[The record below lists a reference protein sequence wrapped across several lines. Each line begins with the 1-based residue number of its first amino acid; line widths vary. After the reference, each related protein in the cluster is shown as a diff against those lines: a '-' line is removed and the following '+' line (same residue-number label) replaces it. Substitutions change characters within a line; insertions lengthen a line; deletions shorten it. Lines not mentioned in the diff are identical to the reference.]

1 MNFVVNQNNTVTKD
15 EILGFIKNFRNSGV
29 LFEEGKRN
37 RIKVFKTD
45 GLDINIKSFK
55 KPKFFNKLIYRYF
68 RKSKAKRSFEFAC
81 LLLEKGIGT
90 PKPIAYYENF
100 DWIGLKDSYYVSEHL
115 NCDLTFRKIVDD
127 STCENHD
134 LILRQFTRFS
144 FLLHEKGVEFLDH
157 SPGNT
162 LIKKLAPDTYEFYL
176 VDLNRM
182 KFHKSLDFK
191 TRMRNLSHLTLK
203 REMVEVMSEEYA
215 RLYGMD
221 YTVVFDELWSC
232 TAEFKRKLHRKEKL
246 KKQFNYS
253 K

>member
-1 MNFVVNQNNTVTKD
+1 MNFVVNQNNTVTKA
-15 EILGFIKNFRNSGV
+15 EILGFIKNFRDSGV

-45 GLDINIKSFK
+45 DLDINIKSFR

-100 DWIGLKDSYYVSEHL
+100 DLIGLKDSYYVSEHL
-115 NCDLTFRKIVDD
+115 NCDLTFRTIVDD
-127 STCENHD
+127 SNYENHD

-162 LIKKLAPDTYEFYL
+162 LIKKVAPDTYEFYL

-182 KFHKSLDFK
+182 KFHQNLDFK

-203 REMVEVMSEEYA
+203 REMVEVVSDEYA
-215 RLYGMD
+215 KLYGMD
-221 YTVVFDELWSC
+221 SSVVFEELWAC
-232 TAEFKRKLHRKEKL
+232 TAEFKRKLIRKEKL
-246 KKQFNYS
+246 KKQLNYS